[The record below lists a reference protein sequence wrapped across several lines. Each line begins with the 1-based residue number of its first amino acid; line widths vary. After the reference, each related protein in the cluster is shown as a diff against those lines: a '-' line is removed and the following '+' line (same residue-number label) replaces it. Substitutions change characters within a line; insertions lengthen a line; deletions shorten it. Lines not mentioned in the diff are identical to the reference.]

1 MVSIC
6 IMQLQDAEK
15 GNIQSKLEI
24 CVKKFHTRFGF
35 TEQTHT
41 KQINDKHDKHELQT
55 KVKL

>member
-1 MVSIC
+1 
-6 IMQLQDAEK
+6 MQLQDTEK